1 MAVQVKIPS
10 LGESVTEAILGTWL
24 AEEGQAI
31 AVDEVIFEL
40 ESDKA
45 NMEIAAETAVPAVI
59 EEGRPDNIP
68 NLIGCPQS
76 QCGDLLLTERMLQVP
91 DAR

>member
-1 MAVQVKIPS
+1 MRPRSDGHRAARVNPR
-10 LGESVTEAILGTWL
+10 
-24 AEEGQAI
+24 EEKTTNFGNQA
-31 AVDEVIFEL
+31 
-40 ESDKA
+40 
-45 NMEIAAETAVPAVI
+45 EIAAETAVPAVI